1 MGQKFTDTCTNR
13 EIRSHYSINRK
24 WDNAMDNKTTNCQKK
39 KPQKKNNIENRNPIK
54 NRGELMCTEHI
65 PSQIWFSLLCRDNT
79 SFTILLFLK
88 LLFCWNSFFAW
99 SFPLPN
105 RNIILTR
112 SLGDL
117 TDFLIQY
124 LYTGNSLHTM
134 IHKTKQQRKQISKT
148 EKLLTEV
155 SLVQGAIL
163 KDWFMS
169 GHCARFGCCCR
180 VDFTLPIF
188 NFSYISR

>member
-1 MGQKFTDTCTNR
+1 M
-13 EIRSHYSINRK
+13 S
-24 WDNAMDNKTTNCQKK
+24 
-39 KPQKKNNIENRNPIK
+39 NRNPHKIGV
-54 NRGELMCTEHI
+54 NSVL
-65 PSQIWFSLLCRDNT
+65 NT
-79 SFTILLFLK
+79 SLVKFDSVCFVETIPLLQFYYFSNFYKFVEIVFFLK
-88 LLFCWNSFFAW
+88 FSTPKHSFFF
-99 SFPLPN
+99 SFCYSI

-112 SLGDL
+112 SLGGL

-134 IHKTKQQRKQISKT
+134 IHKTKQQRKEISKT

-188 NFSYISR
+188 NFSYIFR